1 MGSPDN
7 LDADARYQLG
17 VISGKLDLILVQN
30 ADFAR
35 QTESRFVRVE
45 KGLGDHDDRLSA
57 IERNK
62 SWVLGAAAVV
72 STAISGIGF
81 WLGLR

>member
-35 QTESRFVRVE
+35 QTESRFVKIEGDVAEQSER
-45 KGLGDHDDRLSA
+45 LGV

-62 SWVLGAAAVV
+62 SWALGVAAAV
-72 STAISGIGF
+72 SAAISAIGF
-81 WLGLR
+81 VIGLK